1 MLRTSGLMKLKMV
14 VVENLFEQKQVKRLV
29 PGTIVFRVSEPE
41 AAFVGKE
48 ELSPCEITQLS
59 SGPDEH

>member
-14 VVENLFEQKQVKRLV
+14 VVENLFEQKQVRQLV
-29 PGTIVFRVSEPE
+29 PGTTVSRVSEPE

-48 ELSPCEITQLS
+48 ELSPREITQLS
-59 SGPDEH
+59 SGPR

>member
-29 PGTIVFRVSEPE
+29 PGITVSRNQ
-41 AAFVGKE
+41 K
-48 ELSPCEITQLS
+48 QLL
-59 SGPDEH
+59 